1 MMNVRIR
8 EATLADVGELIELLY
23 ELFSIE
29 SDFIFD
35 KAKQYQGLQ
44 LMLQDGKNKRV
55 WVAETD
61 NRRVVGMCTL
71 QVLISTAEG
80 GEVGLVEDVVV
91 KKQFRCM
98 GIGRLL
104 LNQMEEWA
112 SEAKLLRLQ
121 LLTDKTNL
129 PAIQFYKKM
138 NWQPTLLICMR
149 KGK

>member
-1 MMNVRIR
+1 MNVKIR

-35 KAKQYQGLQ
+35 KAKHYQGLQ

-55 WVAETD
+55 WVAEAD
-61 NRRVVGMCTL
+61 NRCIVGMCTL

-91 KKQFRCM
+91 KKQFRGL
-98 GIGRLL
+98 GIGSML
-104 LNQMEEWA
+104 LNRMETLA
-112 SEAKLLRLQ
+112 CEAKLLRLQ

>member
-1 MMNVRIR
+1 MNVRIR

-29 SDFIFD
+29 SDFTFD

-61 NRRVVGMCTL
+61 TRRVVGMCTL
-71 QVLISTAEG
+71 QILISTAEG

-104 LNQMEEWA
+104 LKEMEEWA
-112 SEAKLLRLQ
+112 SEAKLLRLHHH
-121 LLTDKTNL
+121 LH
-129 PAIQFYKKM
+129 
-138 NWQPTLLICMR
+138 
-149 KGK
+149 

>member
-1 MMNVRIR
+1 MHVIIR
-8 EATLADVGELIELLY
+8 EATLDDIGELIELLY

-29 SDFIFD
+29 SDFTFD

-44 LMLQDGKNKRV
+44 LMLQGGRGRHV
-55 WVAETD
+55 WVAED
-61 NRRVVGMCTL
+61 ENRSVVGMCTL

-91 KKQFRCM
+91 KKQFRCQ

-104 LNQMEEWA
+104 LNEMEKWA

-129 PAIQFYKKM
+129 PAIQFYQKM

-149 KGK
+149 KAK